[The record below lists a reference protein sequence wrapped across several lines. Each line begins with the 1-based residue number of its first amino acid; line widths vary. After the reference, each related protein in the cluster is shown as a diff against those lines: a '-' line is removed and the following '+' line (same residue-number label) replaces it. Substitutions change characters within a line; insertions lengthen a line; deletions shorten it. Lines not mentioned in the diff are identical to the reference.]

1 MSAYLD
7 EGLEEDEVA
16 DGDNQLIN
24 SLINDQAVNF
34 EDLVFERDIPQVD
47 QIELFCNYYTRH
59 LEKAKFKD
67 IRRYIEFQIFEMA
80 CVCAWESVSSS
91 GQPFKNDVKWGVLVT
106 HFDNILNNYPLIKG
120 MVAGFHNKVFTSAKD
135 S

>member
-1 MSAYLD
+1 MSADLD
-7 EGLEEDEVA
+7 EGLDEDGLA

-59 LEKAKFKD
+59 LVLQK
-67 IRRYIEFQIFEMA
+67 
-80 CVCAWESVSSS
+80 
-91 GQPFKNDVKWGVLVT
+91 QP
-106 HFDNILNNYPLIKG
+106 
-120 MVAGFHNKVFTSAKD
+120 
-135 S
+135 

>member
-1 MSAYLD
+1 MSADLD
-7 EGLEEDEVA
+7 EGLDEDGVA

-47 QIELFCNYYTRH
+47 QIELFCNYFTRH

-67 IRRYIEFQIFEMA
+67 IRRFIEFQIFEMA

-91 GQPFKNDVKWGVLVT
+91 T
-106 HFDNILNNYPLIKG
+106 Y
-120 MVAGFHNKVFTSAKD
+120 T
-135 S
+135 